1 MDMGIIVALKIRYK
15 YHLIREILAYHDS
28 LDYVKTCLED
38 IAKSMRRG
46 SIGLAFGKSPHLLD
60 AANLIVTAWNEI
72 KQGIIFN
79 CYRKADIIPSFRA
92 NDVDSEDGE
101 MEDQCIDDLVALL
114 CNCNLLENAHV
125 EEIRDEIMECVNAY
139 SNE

>member
-1 MDMGIIVALKIRYK
+1 
-15 YHLIREILAYHDS
+15 
-28 LDYVKTCLED
+28 
-38 IAKSMRRG
+38 MRRG

-60 AANLIVTAWNEI
+60 IANLIVTAWNEI
-72 KQGIIFN
+72 KQETIFN
-79 CYRKADIIPSFRA
+79 CYRKEDIIPSFRA
-92 NDVDSEDGE
+92 NDVDLQDGE

-125 EEIRDEIMECVNAY
+125 EEIRDEIMECANAY